1 MDMQSKAKKLIEMI
15 QTAPV
20 EWKPLGGENGIAII
34 KTRTSCK

>member
-20 EWKPLGGENGIAII
+20 EWKPLGEVADYEQPTKYLGLY
-34 KTRTSCK
+34 